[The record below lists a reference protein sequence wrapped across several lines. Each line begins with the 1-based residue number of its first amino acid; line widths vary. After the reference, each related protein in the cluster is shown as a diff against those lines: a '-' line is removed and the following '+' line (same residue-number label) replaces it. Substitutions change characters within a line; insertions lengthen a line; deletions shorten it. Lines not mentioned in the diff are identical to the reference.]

1 MDAVLADYFAAWNEA
16 EASARERLLGRS
28 LTHDAELADP
38 QGRWRG
44 VDGVSERIARYH
56 SSAPGT
62 RVVPASGTDAH
73 NNVERY
79 AWKIVAAK
87 GSEVMEGLDVAE
99 RDDSGR
105 LRRILMFHGRLP
117 AGD

>member
-1 MDAVLADYFAAWNEA
+1 MERGGGERAGAAARALAH
-16 EASARERLLGRS
+16 ARRRARGPAGALAGGGWHLRAHRALPLER
-28 LTHDAELADP
+28 T
-38 QGRWRG
+38 
-44 VDGVSERIARYH
+44 
-56 SSAPGT
+56 GT
-62 RVVPASGTDAH
+62 RVLPASGTDAH

-79 AWKIVAAK
+79 AWKIVDAK